1 MSGGYVFIPL
11 ADQIPVAEGG
21 TALPG
26 SAEFASRMDHV
37 HPRLT
42 ATATGVLNS
51 SGEATIVFTRI
62 FATKPGLTVTYAE
75 SADNQPVVFKL
86 KSWTQ
91 DGSLNYTGCV
101 IKGYRAQTIPTNL
114 VTLLLGGVF
123 NLFAAS
129 ATGVE
134 YSLIAVQ
141 SSS

>member
-1 MSGGYVFIPL
+1 MSGGFVVIPL

-21 TALPG
+21 VAQPG
-26 SAEFASRMDHV
+26 SGGNASRMDHV

-42 ATATGVLNS
+42 ATATGILNA
-51 SGEATIVFTRI
+51 SGEATIAFTRI
-62 FATKPGLTVTYAE
+62 FPTKPGLTVTYSE
-75 SADNQPVVFKL
+75 SADGQPVVFKV

-129 ATGVE
+129 AVGVE

-141 SSS
+141 QS

>member
-11 ADQIPVAEGG
+11 ADQIPVSEGG
-21 TALPG
+21 VALAG
-26 SAEFASRMDHV
+26 SADLASRMDHV

-42 ATATGVLNS
+42 ATATGTLNV
-51 SGEATIVFTRI
+51 SGEATITFTRT
-62 FATKPGLTVTYAE
+62 FPTKPGLTVTYAE

-86 KSWTQ
+86 KSWTL
-91 DGSLNYTGCV
+91 DGSNNYVGCV

-123 NLFAAS
+123 NLFASS
-129 ATGVE
+129 ANGVE